1 MAMMKMVCFYII
13 VLKLWR
19 YKVYSFHL
27 ANFLM
32 IAHIH
37 LVLLRFILVNM
48 SQTILKQSILQFYFS
63 KSLQIVV
70 IIVKIEKIYQY

>member
-1 MAMMKMVCFYII
+1 
-13 VLKLWR
+13 
-19 YKVYSFHL
+19 
-27 ANFLM
+27 M